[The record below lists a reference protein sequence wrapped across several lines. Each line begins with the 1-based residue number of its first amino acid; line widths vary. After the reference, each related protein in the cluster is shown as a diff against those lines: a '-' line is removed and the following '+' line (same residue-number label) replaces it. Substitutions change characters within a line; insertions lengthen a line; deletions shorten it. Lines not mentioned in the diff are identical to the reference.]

1 MAGSLATSRFT
12 SLLLA
17 TLSVIGLT
25 LAAVGIYGIIAYF
38 VTQRM
43 PEIGVRM
50 ALGATPRAIASL
62 VVRTALRPV
71 IFGLVFGAAAAV
83 ATTRLLRAYLFGV
96 TPTDPLTIVGVILL
110 LLGAALLASLIPAR
124 RASRVDPATVARG

>member
-1 MAGSLATSRFT
+1 RFT

-17 TLSVIGLT
+17 TLGLIGLT

-38 VTQRM
+38 VAQRM

-50 ALGATPRAIASL
+50 ALGATPRGIASL

-71 IFGLVFGAAAAV
+71 ILGLVVGSAAALGV
-83 ATTRLLRAYLFGV
+83 TRLLRAYLFGV
-96 TPTDPLTIVGVILL
+96 TPTDPITIIGVVLL
-110 LLGAALLASLIPAR
+110 LLGAALLASLVPAR
-124 RASRVDPATVARG
+124 RASRVDPAMVARG